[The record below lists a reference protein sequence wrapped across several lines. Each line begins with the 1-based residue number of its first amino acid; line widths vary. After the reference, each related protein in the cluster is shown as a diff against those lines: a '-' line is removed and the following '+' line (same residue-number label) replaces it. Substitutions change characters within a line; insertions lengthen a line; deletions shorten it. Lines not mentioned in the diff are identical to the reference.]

1 MIVCPKHNNGVS
13 LALTFAVLVTKV
25 LLLKKS
31 KRKNISV

>member
-25 LLLKKS
+25 LLLKKN
-31 KRKNISV
+31 KCKNISM